1 MGGEEKGGPL
11 FVKWCQERAYFSLQ
25 QVAHYPGTDNDG
37 FISEAACLCVPAD
50 TNILPNA
57 FTTQRGK

>member
-1 MGGEEKGGPL
+1 M
-11 FVKWCQERAYFSLQ
+11 KWYQERAYFSLQ